1 MTTPGTST
9 YPSNRSAVEDA
20 EFQFQQELR
29 AMFAVD
35 TQQHLQTY
43 FTLVQ
48 QLTAQSW
55 TADIQHIY
63 RAVHTVKG
71 GAVTVDADAM
81 LHAATVLEDL
91 LSDLRYLEQAPP
103 LEDGQLSRILLEAG
117 ELLSSSIE
125 ISETGEQAIA
135 QVRPTVQRLQTIH
148 EQVKQRYVPDWSEL
162 KQVHQEFAE
171 QGLDLVVLELEMALG
186 SMPDQ
191 ESVPEVAIETARQT
205 VMQLTQIGRDLQFSE
220 GWTVLLQQ
228 CETLISQA
236 DSSLWHSV
244 WPQMFEG
251 LKACAKQGGEL
262 NIEPQLIQILCSPM
276 FRLPEIDAIA
286 EVSLSLPELPELPA
300 MSALEMD
307 DILNIDDISDLDGLD
322 DLAFDALDMPD
333 AFASLDP
340 FATISEGHFKFSDLQ
355 DLSRLSEDNAAIQ
368 DFLDFQLLEEKKK
381 REDLDALIS
390 LDEANPLLNSLN
402 DLGGLDNLDG
412 LDDLSSLDEID
423 GLESLGELENLSELN
438 GLESLN
444 NLKTL
449 GASDSLDGLEELDIS
464 GDLSDLS
471 ILTLGDPNDLS
482 ILNLGDLGD
491 LDNLGN
497 LSDLDS
503 LGDLNGLDEW
513 DDPELV
519 TFRSE
524 AESLDFSNLEPVL
537 EPLLSPTDI
546 GLFPQNEAI
555 PAPVAVET
563 TPVIPEATPS
573 KQVVQIPV
581 PLERLDQSAQQVVET
596 LLSAR
601 SVMNSSQKLQS
612 QMTQLNSLT
621 QESAQFVT
629 RLRQLQDD
637 YALLRNLSD
646 EQDSSNNLALERYRQ
661 GYSTIN
667 RLLEN
672 ILRMSELGQEIETVN
687 QQAVDRLDQ
696 LDRSIVR
703 LKDGIE
709 TSRLIPFRNLT
720 LRSKAILR
728 DLTNRYGKPAEL
740 AVTGEQVELDA
751 GIVQQLEPLL
761 LHLLRN
767 AYDHGLEPI
776 EERLANG
783 KPMQG
788 KIALSLQRRGNLYR
802 LTLED
807 DGRGMDSDAIRRQA
821 QEKGFPLTQTRTAAE
836 LLAVLC
842 QPGFSSRSTV
852 SEVSGRGVGMD
863 VVAGQIEAMGGKLN
877 LQTRPGQGTSF
888 MLEIPAPQLL
898 VPCVLIQVGDRT
910 IALPTEEILETVL
923 ISSIPTRPSETKESL
938 CTWTLTTSR
947 GEAQGFDLSHYW
959 SNPTQ
964 SQGIDKGRSLP
975 DTAICIR
982 TRQENGAVNPSD
994 LWLIA
999 DDLLGQEDL
1008 LINPLPSPLIAPA
1021 GLLGVSLQPD
1031 GRLISILDPVAL
1043 AEVIQSAPVVAE
1055 DVSTP
1060 AIAAEP
1066 ESSAIT
1072 ILVVDDAALMRR
1084 RMEGSLHTYGFAT
1097 HTCED
1102 GVEALNWL
1110 QTNGLPDLMITD
1122 VEMPNMDGFTL
1133 IDRCRQSGMEMP
1145 ILVVSSRLSEEWGGE
1160 AKRLGATD
1168 YLNKGFSTA
1177 ALIDKVNQCLG
1188 VAVAMVKE

>member
-9 YPSNRSAVEDA
+9 YLSNRSAVDDA
-20 EFQFQQELR
+20 EFEFQQELR
-29 AMFAVD
+29 AMFTVD

-55 TADIQHIY
+55 SADIQHIY

-71 GAVTVDADAM
+71 GAVTVEADAM

-91 LSDLRYLEQAPP
+91 LSDLRYLEQAPT
-103 LEDGQLSRILLEAG
+103 LEDGQLIQVLVEAG

-135 QVRPTVQRLQTIH
+135 QVQPTVQRLQTIH
-148 EQVKQRYVPDWSEL
+148 EQVKQRYIPDWNEL
-162 KQVHQEFAE
+162 KQVCQEFAE
-171 QGLDLVVLELEMALG
+171 QGFDLVVLELEMALG
-186 SMPDQ
+186 NLPDQ
-191 ESVPEVAIETARQT
+191 GSVPKVALETAQQT
-205 VMQLTQIGRDLQFSE
+205 LMQLTQIGQDLQLAE
-220 GWTVLLQQ
+220 GWAVLLQH
-228 CETLISQA
+228 CKVLIAQA
-236 DSSLWHSV
+236 DVMLWRSI

-251 LKACAKQGGEL
+251 LKACAKQGGDL
-262 NIEPQLIQILCSPM
+262 NIDPLLLQALCVPR
-276 FRLPEIDAIA
+276 FCLPEIDVIA
-286 EVSLSLPELPELPA
+286 AATDLPEL
-300 MSALEMD
+300 SEMPVMHSLD
-307 DILNIDDISDLDGLD
+307 ADSTLDISDDISNFFELDGLG
-322 DLAFDALDMPD
+322 DLTDLTDELEADELEIDELKIDELDGSNFDILTLQTGFSP
-333 AFASLDP
+333 LDP
-340 FATISEGHFKFSDLQ
+340 FATLVENELDFSDFK
-355 DLSRLSEDNAAIQ
+355 DLIQNLSSSPEDRTLAPEALEIQ
-368 DFLDFQLLEEKKK
+368 PPATQPPDTQSPEIQPSQERQFQEKTALEHFLDELPSLEE
-381 REDLDALIS
+381 LSAPGNFSNLH
-390 LDEANPLLNSLN
+390 NLNSLEN
-402 DLGGLDNLDG
+402 RDTLE
-412 LDDLSSLDEID
+412 DLSDFSTLVD
-423 GLESLGELENLSELN
+423 LESLGNLS
-438 GLESLN
+438 
-444 NLKTL
+444 
-449 GASDSLDGLEELDIS
+449 A
-464 GDLSDLS
+464 
-471 ILTLGDPNDLS
+471 LT
-482 ILNLGDLGD
+482 DLG
-491 LDNLGN
+491 
-497 LSDLDS
+497 
-503 LGDLNGLDEW
+503 EW
-513 DDPELV
+513 DDSELAILQI
-519 TFRSE
+519 E
-524 AESLDFSNLEPVL
+524 AEGLDLSNPQPARFVTE
-537 EPLLSPTDI
+537 T
-546 GLFPQNEAI
+546 GLFPNNETAPPSAAAKAAPVMPEAI
-555 PAPVAVET
+555 HTA
-563 TPVIPEATPS
+563 
-573 KQVVQIPV
+573 KQNVQIPV
-581 PLERLDQSAQQVVET
+581 PLERLDQSAHQVVET

-601 SVMNSSQKLQS
+601 SVLNSSQKLQA

-646 EQDSSNNLALERYRQ
+646 EQDTSNNLTLERYRQ

-672 ILRMSELGQEIETVN
+672 VLRISELGQEIETVN
-687 QQAVDRLDQ
+687 QQAVGRLEK
-696 LDRSIVR
+696 LDRSILS

-720 LRSKAILR
+720 QRSKAILR

-740 AVTGEQVELDA
+740 VVTGEQVELDA

-767 AYDHGLEPI
+767 AYDHGLETL

-802 LTLED
+802 LALED
-807 DGRGMDSDAIRRQA
+807 DGRGIDSEAIQRKA
-821 QEKGFPLTQTRTAAE
+821 QEKGFPLTQTRTEAE

-842 QPGFSSRSTV
+842 QPGFSSCSAV

-863 VVAGQIEAMGGKLN
+863 VVAGQIEAMGGKLI
-877 LQTRPGQGTSF
+877 LQTIPGHGTSF
-888 MLEIPAPQLL
+888 VLEIPAPQLL

-923 ISSIPTRPSETKESL
+923 ISSIPAQPAQAEASL

-947 GEAQGFDLSHYW
+947 GEAPGFDLSHYW
-959 SNPTQ
+959 SAP
-964 SQGIDKGRSLP
+964 GRAQDMESGRLLP
-975 DTAICIR
+975 DTAICVR
-982 TRQENGAVNPSD
+982 TRQDDEFAQTSD

-1008 LINPLPSPLIAPA
+1008 LINPLPSPLVAPV

-1031 GRLISILDPVAL
+1031 GRLISILDAVAL
-1043 AEVIQSAPVVAE
+1043 AKAIRSAPIVAE
-1055 DVSTP
+1055 TVDTP
-1060 AIAAEP
+1060 SPTAEP
-1066 ESSAIT
+1066 KSSATT

-1084 RMEGSLHTYGFAT
+1084 RMEGSLHTYGFST

-1102 GVEALNWL
+1102 GVEALHWL

-1133 IDRCRQSGMEMP
+1133 IDRCRQAGMTMP

>member
-1 MTTPGTST
+1 
-9 YPSNRSAVEDA
+9 
-20 EFQFQQELR
+20 
-29 AMFAVD
+29 MFTVD
-35 TQQHLQTY
+35 TQQHLQLY

-55 TADIQHIY
+55 AADIQHIY

-71 GAVTVDADAM
+71 GAVTVEADAM
-81 LHAATVLEDL
+81 LHAGTVLEDL
-91 LSDLRYLEQAPP
+91 LSDLRHLDQAPA
-103 LEDGQLSRILLEAG
+103 LEDGQLIRMLLEAG

-135 QVRPTVQRLQTIH
+135 QVQPTVQRLHLLH

-162 KQVHQEFAE
+162 QQVHKEFAE
-171 QGLDLVVLELEMALG
+171 QGFELVVLELEMVLG
-186 SMPDQ
+186 NIPA
-191 ESVPEVAIETARQT
+191 EGVVPEIAVETAHQT
-205 VMQLTQIGRDLQFSE
+205 LQQLIQIGRDLQFAAS
-220 GWTVLLQQ
+220 WTVLIQQ
-228 CETLISQA
+228 CEVLITQP
-236 DSSLWHSV
+236 DVTLWHSV
-244 WPQMFEG
+244 WPEMFEG
-251 LKACAKQGGEL
+251 FKVCAKQGGEL
-262 NIEPQLIQILCSPM
+262 NIERQHQLQALCTSM
-276 FRLPEIDAIA
+276 LFDSVACVSEIGAIA
-286 EVSLSLPELPELPA
+286 EATPDLLEQELSATSELFIEEDIFTIDNLLDIDNFYGQDELDDLDNLTDQLDDLDLDTLELQTESAVLDPYATLAESDLEFTDLQDMLRDLPSLSADLALMPNLPSLQLL
-300 MSALEMD
+300 SDKKALEELGQPSCLG
-307 DILNIDDISDLDGLD
+307 DIERLGELSDLDNLTD
-322 DLAFDALDMPD
+322 FSALDSFGDLNDGTEDWDDPELTALRSEIEGL
-333 AFASLDP
+333 AFASLDS
-340 FATISEGHFKFSDLQ
+340 T
-355 DLSRLSEDNAAIQ
+355 
-368 DFLDFQLLEEKKK
+368 
-381 REDLDALIS
+381 
-390 LDEANPLLNSLN
+390 
-402 DLGGLDNLDG
+402 
-412 LDDLSSLDEID
+412 LSSEVID
-423 GLESLGELENLSELN
+423 APVAGLTSAAME
-438 GLESLN
+438 
-444 NLKTL
+444 
-449 GASDSLDGLEELDIS
+449 
-464 GDLSDLS
+464 
-471 ILTLGDPNDLS
+471 
-482 ILNLGDLGD
+482 
-491 LDNLGN
+491 
-497 LSDLDS
+497 
-503 LGDLNGLDEW
+503 
-513 DDPELV
+513 
-519 TFRSE
+519 
-524 AESLDFSNLEPVL
+524 
-537 EPLLSPTDI
+537 I
-546 GLFPQNEAI
+546 GLFPTTEVVT
-555 PAPVAVET
+555 PAVEMESIPVASEF
-563 TPVIPEATPS
+563 TPDP
-573 KQVVQIPV
+573 KRGVQIPV

-596 LLSAR
+596 LLDAR

-646 EQDSSNNLALERYRQ
+646 EQNSTNPLALERYRQ

-672 ILRMSELGQEIETVN
+672 ILRMSELGQEIETIN
-687 QQAVDRLDQ
+687 QQAVSRLDQ
-696 LDRSIVR
+696 LDRSILR

-720 LRSKAILR
+720 LRSRAILR

-740 AVTGEQVELDA
+740 VVTGEQVELDA

-788 KIALSLQRRGNLYR
+788 TIALSLQRRGNLYR
-802 LTLED
+802 LTLKD
-807 DGRGMDSDAIRRQA
+807 DGRGMDRDAIQQQA
-821 QEKGFPLTQTRTAAE
+821 QAKGFPLTQTRTSAE

-842 QPGFSSRSTV
+842 QPGFSSRSVV

-863 VVAGQIEAMGGKLN
+863 VVAGQIEAMGGKLTI
-877 LQTRPGQGTSF
+877 QTQLGQGTSF

-910 IALPTEEILETVL
+910 VALPTEEILETVL
-923 ISSIPTRPSETKESL
+923 MSSIQAQPSETQKSL
-938 CTWTLTTSR
+938 CTWTMTTSR

-959 SNPTQ
+959 SN
-964 SQGIDKGRSLP
+964 SGRSLP

-982 TRQENGAVNPSD
+982 TKQADGQADGSIHPSD
-994 LWLIA
+994 LWFIA

-1031 GRLISILDPVAL
+1031 GCLISILDPVAL
-1043 AEVIQSAPVVAE
+1043 AEVIRSAPVATE
-1055 DVSTP
+1055 MSSIGLST
-1060 AIAAEP
+1060 AEP

-1084 RMEGSLHTYGFAT
+1084 RLEGSLHTHGFAT
-1097 HTCED
+1097 HTCAD
-1102 GVEALNWL
+1102 GVEALSWL

-1177 ALIDKVNQCLG
+1177 ELIHKVNQCLG
-1188 VAVAMVKE
+1188 VAAASIL